1 MRKLLALTIFLVS
14 IITPTANGASCSPTE
29 TMTEGPYYVAG
40 ENIRKNI
47 TDKQPG
53 TKITL
58 TITVVDTSCNPIP
71 NAKVDI
77 WHTNASG
84 KYSGVNGNSEKFLRG
99 SQVTNTQGKATFTTI
114 FPGWYPGR
122 VMHIHVKVW
131 RNGQDVFTSQFFA
144 KDSQVAQIYKSGV
157 YANRGAQQTNMA
169 NDFVIR
175 GLKDPNSHL
184 LKLKIGKSITASAR
198 LVIG

>member
-1 MRKLLALTIFLVS
+1 M
-14 IITPTANGASCSPTE
+14 
-29 TMTEGPYYVAG
+29 
-40 ENIRKNI
+40 
-47 TDKQPG
+47 
-53 TKITL
+53 
-58 TITVVDTSCNPIP
+58 ITVVDTSCNPIP

-99 SQVTNTQGKATFTTI
+99 SQVTNTQGKATFTSI

-144 KDSQVAQIYKSGV
+144 KDSQVAQIYKSGA

-169 NDFVIR
+169 NDFEIEDRQDNFCERKVSYWLILNQYSEWTISLR
-175 GLKDPNSHL
+175 PSIPNF
-184 LKLKIGKSITASAR
+184 
-198 LVIG
+198 